1 MAESEQRERR
11 MASWAAARRRR
22 SCAGKA
28 LKPPHVD
35 VNERRP
41 HVAVPLPLPFDNLP
55 APAKERDGRLQRART
70 KQPALQ
76 HVHQQRRVDGGN
88 SASMTKRARP
98 VGDARPPPPPSLPS
112 CPPSGVQPPARPSA
126 SAAKSRR
133 A

>member
-55 APAKERDGRLQRART
+55 RRKKGTAVCSAHARSSQPCSMSISKDGSTAGTAPQ
-70 KQPALQ
+70 
-76 HVHQQRRVDGGN
+76 
-88 SASMTKRARP
+88 
-98 VGDARPPPPPSLPS
+98 
-112 CPPSGVQPPARPSA
+112 
-126 SAAKSRR
+126 
-133 A
+133 